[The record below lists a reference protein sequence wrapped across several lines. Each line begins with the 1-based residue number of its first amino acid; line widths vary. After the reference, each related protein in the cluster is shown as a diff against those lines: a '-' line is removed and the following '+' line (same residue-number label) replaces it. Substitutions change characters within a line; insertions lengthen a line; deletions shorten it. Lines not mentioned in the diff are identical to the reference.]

1 MIEIGADGSPQISAV
16 GSGGG
21 KRRGELRAV
30 SLRVSMLFGTASRC
44 VRQIGLAIL
53 AVLAAH
59 ALSAPAAHGELL
71 RVGKAVPEAFSFV
84 PLEVGMRNGFF
95 KKYGL
100 EIEMSAYS
108 GGGMLQQALT
118 AGSVDIGLGSSPEMA
133 GIVKGVPVKAVAA
146 MAGRPLLIALM
157 VRPDGTIKTVDDLKG
172 RRVGVTSSNSLTA
185 WLVGQLSLQK
195 GWGRDGISVTP
206 LGAIPGLLAALMMM
220 QVDGF
225 VADIST
231 LLRAEEAGEGRILLS
246 FGDLVQDF
254 HIHVIFATNKLIA
267 ARPAAIRGFLAGWFE
282 TIAFMRTHKDKT
294 VETAMSVLDIN
305 RSIAERTYDT
315 LIPMFSDDGR
325 FDPKALATL
334 GRSYVDLKF
343 LATEPDMSKLYTEE
357 FLPKK

>member
-1 MIEIGADGSPQISAV
+1 ML
-16 GSGGG
+16 
-21 KRRGELRAV
+21 LR
-30 SLRVSMLFGTASRC
+30 TAERC
-44 VRQIGLAIL
+44 FRQIGLALL

-59 ALSAPAAHGELL
+59 AVTARAGRAEVL

-84 PLEVGMRNGFF
+84 PLDVGIRQGFF

-100 EIEMSAYS
+100 EIETSAYG

-118 AGSVDIGLGSSPEMA
+118 ADSVDIGLGSSPEMA

-172 RRVGVTSSNSLTA
+172 RRVGVTSTNSLTA

-231 LLRAEEAGEGRILLS
+231 LLRAEEAGEGKILLS
-246 FGDLVQDF
+246 FGNLVQDF

-267 ARPAAIRGFLAGWFE
+267 TRPGAIRGFLAGWFE
-282 TIAFMRTHKDKT
+282 TIAFMRANKAKT

-305 RSIAERTYDT
+305 RGIAERTYDT

-325 FDPKALATL
+325 FNPKALAVL
-334 GRSYVDLKF
+334 SRSYVDLKF
-343 LATEPDMSKLYTEE
+343 LPVEPDMSKLYTEE
-357 FLPKK
+357 FLPRK